1 MITRR
6 KYSQAQPN
14 RPRVN
19 KVSFLLNDDEQKA
32 INRYLARYNIQNKSR
47 WYRETILSHVLRVLD
62 EDYPTLFKET
72 EMRR

>member
-6 KYSQAQPN
+6 KNSQAQPN

-19 KVSFLLNDDEQKA
+19 KVSFLLNDDEQNA

>member
-1 MITRR
+1 MIARR
-6 KYSQAQPN
+6 KNSQAQPN

-19 KVSFLLNDDEQKA
+19 KVSFLLNDDEQNA